1 MQRIANYIE
10 IQFTDIYL
18 VDIFPLKFGIL
29 TNINTNIPCGDF

>member
-29 TNINTNIPCGDF
+29 TNIPRGDFDIH